1 MSGDMVK
8 DIAIAS
14 TPSRRRMRVYSFD
27 PSLGARISTWGINEI
42 TIEIPWESDDF
53 GNSSLTPGPVGE
65 YIEVVDFD
73 PASGVFY
80 EPVDLNSRDLLARD
94 GLPASETNPQFHQ
107 QMVYAVAMATIHRFE
122 EAFGRRVFWSDRT
135 VPGSYDDQFVRRLR
149 IYPHAL
155 RARNAY
161 YSPAKKAL
169 LFGYFPVT
177 SKDRDN
183 TPGTTVF
190 TCLAH
195 DIIAHEMTHALLD
208 GIHPRFNEAS
218 NPDVHGFHEAFAD
231 IVALFQRFSY
241 PGVLESQIIRT
252 RGNLAGENMLAQM
265 AQQFGK
271 ATGRGSALRDALGKV
286 DKRTGIWQAT
296 EPDPRVLETKM
307 EPHERGAILV
317 AAVFRAFT
325 LVYNS
330 RVEDLFRIATQGT
343 GVLPDGAIHPDL
355 AGRLAEE
362 ARHCAARVLRMCIR
376 AADYSPPVDITFGDY
391 LRAIVTADL
400 DIDPDDEL
408 GFRVAFIES
417 FRDWGIYPHGI
428 KSMSVDSLRWP
439 NFEMASAMTTALE
452 SVKTVGGKVTARQL
466 KEGRETSKV
475 DLRQSLGTLIG
486 EYHAVDVRED
496 TSERIKSRTQLR
508 FKNLD
513 PRSERFDLWQ
523 AADDNRYL
531 IWRWL
536 NEIDNRELTRAL
548 GLVVENAEA
557 PPTVYRNSS
566 GVPTVEVHA
575 VRPIVRRT
583 DDFGD
588 QIYQVV
594 EVTQRR
600 RGYFSKPEQEKN
612 DAPGKV
618 FDRSEHGDFMFRAG
632 CTFFIDPNRLDEIPW
647 VIKTAGTVSDD
658 GELERMRRFLTGEDT
673 PDRGAPNAFDTSCPR
688 SLKLGGGPERE
699 EPFALLHDHEGD

>member
-1 MSGDMVK
+1 MVK
-8 DIAIAS
+8 DIAIAN
-14 TPSRRRMRVYSFD
+14 TPGRRRLRVYSFD
-27 PSLGARISTWGINEI
+27 PSLGSKIATRGINEI
-42 TIEIPWESDDF
+42 TIDIPWEHGDEGTSA
-53 GNSSLTPGPVGE
+53 LAPGPVGE
-65 YIEVVDFD
+65 YIEVVDVD

-80 EPVDLNSRDLLARD
+80 EPVDLNSQDLLAQD
-94 GLPASETNPQFHQ
+94 GLQASETNPQFHQ

-122 EAFGRRVFWSDRT
+122 EAFGRRVFWSDHV
-135 VPGSYDDQFVRRLR
+135 VPGTYDDQFVRRLR

-241 PGVLESQIIRT
+241 PGVLESQIART
-252 RGNLAGENMLAQM
+252 RGNLAGENMLAQL

-271 ATGRGSALRDALGKV
+271 ATGRGSALRDALGEI
-286 DKRTGIWQAT
+286 DDETREWQPRS
-296 EPDPRVLETKM
+296 PDPRALETKM

-325 LVYNS
+325 LVYNT
-330 RVEDLFRIATQGT
+330 RIADLFRIATQGT

-362 ARHCAARVLRMCIR
+362 ARHCAERVLSMCIR
-376 AADYSPPVDITFGDY
+376 AADYCPPVDITFGDY
-391 LRAIVTADL
+391 LRAIITADL
-400 DIDPDDEL
+400 DIDPDDEM

-428 KSMSVDSLRWP
+428 KSMSVASLRWP
-439 NFEMASAMTTALE
+439 NFEMAGAMTTATE
-452 SVKTVGGKVTARQL
+452 DAKTAGGKVTASGLR
-466 KEGRETSKV
+466 KGRESSSV
-475 DLRQSLGTLIG
+475 NLMNSVGGLFSIAR
-486 EYHAVDVRED
+486 EVDVPED
-496 TSERIKSRTQLR
+496 ASSRIKSRKTMT

-513 PRSERFDLWQ
+513 PRSERFELWS

-531 IWRWL
+531 LWRWL
-536 NEIDNRELTRAL
+536 NELDNRELTLAL
-548 GLVVENAEA
+548 GLVMASADA
-557 PPTVYRNSS
+557 PPTVYRNRW
-566 GVPTVEVHA
+566 GNPTIEVHA

-583 DDFGD
+583 DHFGD
-588 QIYQVV
+588 QVHQVV

-600 RGYFSKPEQEKN
+600 RGYFSLEEQKKKDERGTLFE
-612 DAPGKV
+612 P
-618 FDRSEHGDFMFRAG
+618 SEHGDFIYRTG
-632 CTFFIDPNRLDEIPW
+632 CTFFINQHDWGEIPW
-647 VIKTAGTVSDD
+647 VIRTAGTVSDD
-658 GELERMRRFLTGEDT
+658 GELDRMRRFLTGEDT
-673 PDRGAPNAFDTSCPR
+673 PDRGEPNAFYTARPR
-688 SLKLGGGPERE
+688 SLRLGGGPDRD